1 MFKLGWL
8 LFVIGMIVGM
18 AGAFYMAGSEDALP
32 LLEGYFCQDNE
43 TLIRTSTATYDG
55 DSINF
60 YCEKNDGGARTSA
73 DGKFFL
79 ALGIVFLPL
88 IISIPLI
95 FIGGFRSAKRTQQ
108 QVLSGLGGQ
117 SFTYTDGSGQV
128 FVRSGKVPTGDFTDV
143 NSMINAV
150 MSGAQGLN
158 NSQKLTLKQKLE
170 QLQEAYDSG
179 LINYDE
185 LQIRKDRVLDEI
197 AED

>member
-8 LFVIGMIVGM
+8 LFVIGMIGGM

-32 LLEGYFCQDNE
+32 FLEGYFCQDNE
-43 TLIRTSTATYDG
+43 TLIRTSTETYDG
-55 DSINF
+55 NAINF

-73 DGKFFL
+73 DGQFFM
-79 ALGIVFLPL
+79 ALGLVFSPL
-88 IISIPLI
+88 ILSIPLI
-95 FIGGFRSAKRTQQ
+95 IIGGIRYSRRTQQ
-108 QVLSGLGGQ
+108 QVMSGVLGQ
-117 SFTYTDGSGQV
+117 MQYTDGSGQV
-128 FVRSGKVPTGDFTDV
+128 FVKSSKIPAGNFTDV

-150 MSGAQGLN
+150 MAGAKDLN
-158 NSQKLTLKQKLE
+158 TSQKLTLKQKLE

-179 LINYDE
+179 LITYDE